1 MPFRNGASMSRV
13 RPPFGPCAHCLSRTC
28 RVLSRFLPRL
38 RLIVLA
44 VLTFGTLADVGR
56 AQPYS
61 FSTEEL
67 MQGFMKTVFG
77 LEYRSWSW
85 QPYLV
90 KKYDGE
96 VRFHVYNLA
105 AKNRRPV
112 VNAFLQ
118 SLSTDIR
125 GLKARIVT
133 SPADAN
139 FHVYVVDRKQYATV
153 VRSEVYQNATA
164 DAPGRCL
171 VRVESDRR
179 GISRSAAV
187 IVSDE
192 GDFLFRR
199 CLVEE
204 VLQGLGPM
212 NDDASLAHSVFNDH
226 SRHSRFTTF
235 DRYILNMLYD
245 PSIRPG
251 MTPKDVEPLLPSIIR
266 RLRPYIR

>member
-1 MPFRNGASMSRV
+1 MQSKKTRPFQLLSLVAFLLLALAGNASHA
-13 RPPFGPCAHCLSRTC
+13 GPYT
-28 RVLSRFLPRL
+28 
-38 RLIVLA
+38 
-44 VLTFGTLADVGR
+44 
-56 AQPYS
+56 

-67 MQGFMKTVFG
+67 TDGFMKTVFG

-90 KKYDGE
+90 KKYVIP
-96 VRFHVYNLA
+96 VRFYIHNHA
-105 AKNRRPV
+105 RKNRKQV
-112 VNAFLQ
+112 IQSFIQ
-118 SLSTDIR
+118 SLEGNIR
-125 GLKARIVT
+125 GLSVSMAAR
-133 SPADAN
+133 PEDAN
-139 FHVYVVDRKQYATV
+139 FHIYVVDRDQYRDV
-153 VRSEVYQNATA
+153 VRSNIYENSRA

-171 VRVESDRR
+171 VRVVSDSR
-179 GISRSAAV
+179 GISRSSAV

-212 NDDASLAHSVFNDH
+212 NDDDSLAHSVFNDR

-235 DRYILNMLYD
+235 DRFILNMLYH

-251 MTPKDVEPLLPSIIR
+251 MTPKQVEPLLPGVVREVRRQIR
-266 RLRPYIR
+266 